1 MFGIAMR
8 NKCTLLVLRINQCF
22 ILLMTIQDTREDE
35 QARTITIKA
44 TAVSLFF
51 SLEEELIRDVVL
63 TQLRGSDA
71 ERAVFTCSFVFGVNC
86 A

>member
-1 MFGIAMR
+1 
-8 NKCTLLVLRINQCF
+8 
-22 ILLMTIQDTREDE
+22 MTIQDTREDE

-86 A
+86 AWIQSLICNTGYGWWRQAQA